1 MMIATLT
8 ILGAIAFV
16 LLMIFNWYFFHRLD
30 VSFME
35 WLKNATSKQRFAA
48 VFDIVMSI
56 ALALEFI
63 SILFIF

>member
-8 ILGAIAFV
+8 IVGTIAFV

-35 WLKNATSKQRFAA
+35 WLRNATLRQRFVA

-63 SILFIF
+63 SVLFIF

>member
-8 ILGAIAFV
+8 IVGAIAFV

-35 WLKNATSKQRFAA
+35 WLRNATSRQRFAA

-63 SILFIF
+63 SVLFIF

>member
-8 ILGAIAFV
+8 IVGVIAFV

-35 WLKNATSKQRFAA
+35 WLRNATSRQRFAA

-63 SILFIF
+63 SVLFIF